1 MCQCFAPTKLV
12 VTFEKDG
19 LGKFSPEE
27 LENMVSRDNKGN
39 VYLNLPSKSVLI
51 ANHQVS
57 LVLPQFMPSAD
68 IPRSTRIGGTP
79 GARVTL

>member
-19 LGKFSPEE
+19 LGKFTPEE
-27 LENMVSRDNKGN
+27 LENLVSRDKNGA

-51 ANHQVS
+51 ANHQV
-57 LVLPQFMPSAD
+57 
-68 IPRSTRIGGTP
+68 
-79 GARVTL
+79 

>member
-27 LENMVSRDNKGN
+27 LENMVSRDKNGN
-39 VYLNLPSKSVLI
+39 VYLNLPTKSVLI
-51 ANHQVS
+51 ANHQVRRLFS
-57 LVLPQFMPSAD
+57 Q
-68 IPRSTRIGGTP
+68 
-79 GARVTL
+79 